1 MEKSD
6 IFITRYFIFFH
17 KGYKS
22 FLCVKLALLNFKMAQ
37 SQLVRFW
44 HHDDKW
50 DATRGTFMFYIGR
63 LRHEAEQQYQAHK
76 EKSAISKIKERAA
89 KFFTIMY
96 NRRLSSGQAFKDDPD
111 VKRIMKNIKL
121 KYERSK
127 TDSRTAPATETA
139 PDSGANQPDSSTAN
153 PWQTI
158 ARSKAKAKATPPNT
172 QFQELID
179 DEEPDGFSSSSDEAE
194 DSDSDVS
201 MRSIPIETR
210 DDSGTDIDNVNTG
223 RNWEPC
229 LPLRRIGEY
238 IQNLLEA
245 SLTGQ
250 PLEVIQITH
259 HERCRNGFVS
269 LCRLADVYGR
279 GMEQDA
285 MGPASFRWGTAN
297 LHKDWAD
304 YKILIEGSRYLAQYK
319 GFDPIVCGAARR
331 GFQRYNDHKR
341 LLDHLRVSTDENKPI
356 WRTFRKE
363 VDRFLGDSHRQEYNE
378 AAIANANGLMAMDTS
393 AVMERQPLKVAQVKR
408 YVPFSPLKPPETI
421 SDTNTKSGGK
431 SKKKGS
437 GKGKGAGKGSGGKN
451 NNNNKKEEKNSGP
464 PATEKKQ
471 NNKNSKKKENN
482 NSNNENNN
490 KKEKSKKTNCAWCYK
505 DDHRSHNCKDLVAKA
520 KWKTHKC
527 KKCQGNGHP
536 PSICPSYV
544 SKE

>member
-1 MEKSD
+1 
-6 IFITRYFIFFH
+6 
-17 KGYKS
+17 
-22 FLCVKLALLNFKMAQ
+22 MAQ

-63 LRHEAEQQYQAHK
+63 LRHESEQQYQQHK

-96 NRRLSSGQAFKDDPD
+96 NRRLNSGSAFKNDPD
-111 VKRIMKNIKL
+111 VQRLMKNIKT

-127 TDSRTAPATETA
+127 IAARTTPGTYTAPV
-139 PDSGANQPDSSTAN
+139 SGANQPASSSAN
-153 PWQTI
+153 PPF
-158 ARSKAKAKATPPNT
+158 AKAKSKAKAKSSSN
-172 QFQELID
+172 QFQELED
-179 DEEPDGFSSSSDEAE
+179 DDHDGFSSDSNEEESGSDI
-194 DSDSDVS
+194 S
-201 MRSIPIETR
+201 MRSIPIENR

-269 LCRLADVYGR
+269 LARLADVYGR

-285 MGPASFRWGTAN
+285 MGPASFKWGSAN

-341 LLDHLRVSTDENKPI
+341 VLDHLRIATDENNPDWK
-356 WRTFRKE
+356 TFRKA
-363 VDRFLGDSHRQEYNE
+363 VDRFLGDSHRHEYNE
-378 AAIANANGLMAMDTS
+378 AAIVNANGLMAMDTS
-393 AVMERQPLKVAQVKR
+393 AVMERAPLKVAQVKR
-408 YVPFSPLKPPETI
+408 YVPFSPLKTPETV
-421 SDTNTKSGGK
+421 SNHQNQDGGK

-437 GKGKGAGKGSGGKN
+437 GKGKGGGKGSGGKN
-451 NNNNKKEEKNSGP
+451 NGGKNNNSGTPAKGKADNNNNKQKKKTDNNNNKKNDKSN
-464 PATEKKQ
+464 EKK
-471 NNKNSKKKENN
+471 KA
-482 NSNNENNN
+482 
-490 KKEKSKKTNCAWCYK
+490 CAWCYK
-505 DDHRSHNCKDLVAKA
+505 DDHKSHNCKDLVAKA
-520 KWKTHKC
+520 KWKPHKC
-527 KKCQGNGHP
+527 KKCQGTGHP
-536 PSICPSYV
+536 PAVCPSYV
-544 SKE
+544 I